1 MDTALINAALKDG
14 IFAVLF
20 VALFL
25 YQLREARRMSDEAK
39 AREERIQTEA
49 REREVRIQDE
59 AKNRE
64 DRLMTLAE
72 DLTARFETLAGQYES
87 LALDVH
93 EIKSVVRGKEDTR

>member
-25 YQLREARRMSDEAK
+25 YQLREARRMMDDAK
-39 AREERIQTEA
+39 LREERMQTEA
-49 REREVRIQDE
+49 RDREMRIQVE
-59 AKNRE
+59 AKGRE
-64 DRLMTLAE
+64 DRLMSLAE
-72 DLTARFETLAGQYES
+72 DLTSRFETLAGQYET

-93 EIKSVVRGKEDTR
+93 EIKSVVRRDDTR